1 MLGAQRRSQ
10 QRKDSAKKKIFC
22 IQKKKRLFVQSYE
35 NAARIKE
42 YNKKYF

>member
-10 QRKDSAKKKIFC
+10 QKKIRLRKN
-22 IQKKKRLFVQSYE
+22 ILYTKKKRLFVQSYE
-35 NAARIKE
+35 NTAQIKE